1 MRKIQVLLIFIL
13 SVLIVF
19 TENVHAVDIN
29 QVTITSDKTE
39 VKPMETFV
47 ITVSANSNS
56 TIDGLSSEM
65 KFNENILEIVSS
77 QLVDNTNWADLDT
90 FPKLIAIWK
99 TQTSDVSKADIYKI
113 TFRVKSGI
121 VQQDTNIRLSNIILS
136 TALDGQNPIKDAETI
151 IHIKSTGNEE
161 DNNGGNGDNTGDN
174 NGGNGDNTGDN
185 NGGNGDNTG
194 DNNGGNGDNT
204 GDNNG
209 GNGDNTGDNNGGN
222 GDNTEDNN
230 GGNGDITGENNGG
243 NGDKGNTYDKND
255 LNNLY
260 NKSDKSTVT
269 GNGSKY
275 TDLTASG
282 KGLPFTGG
290 ILGKIIL
297 VSIAVFTILGV
308 YQYILYR
315 KYKNV

>member
-19 TENVHAVDIN
+19 TQNVHAVDIN

-56 TIDGLSSEM
+56 SIDGLSSEM

-99 TQTSDVSKADIYKI
+99 TQNSDVSKADIYKI
-113 TFRVKSGI
+113 TFKVKSGI

-136 TALDGQNPIKDAETI
+136 TALNGQNPIKDAETI
-151 IHIKSTGNEE
+151 IHIKSTGNE
-161 DNNGGNGDNTGDN
+161 GDN
-174 NGGNGDNTGDN
+174 NGGNGDNTG
-185 NGGNGDNTG
+185 G

-204 GDNNG
+204 GGDNNGGNGDNIGGDNNG
-209 GNGDNTGDNNGGN
+209 GNGDNTGGDNNGGN
-222 GDNTEDNN
+222 GDNTGGDNN
-230 GGNGDITGENNGG
+230 GGNGDNIGG
-243 NGDKGNTYDKND
+243 DNNGDKGNTYDKDD

-275 TDLTASG
+275 TDLTVSG
-282 KGLPFTGG
+282 KGLPFAGG

-297 VSIAVFTILGV
+297 VSIIVFTILGV

-315 KYKNV
+315 KYKNI

>member
-204 GDNNG
+204 
-209 GNGDNTGDNNGGN
+209 
-222 GDNTEDNN
+222 EDNN